1 MRTHDEIAS
10 LIPHQ
15 GTMCLNERIVAWDG
29 ERVRL
34 ATASHRA
41 AGNPL
46 RRDGRL
52 SALHLA
58 EYGAQAMAVHGG
70 LCARAEG
77 ATAAPGLLV
86 SVRALELCCDHL
98 EDLPG
103 ELEVEAERL
112 AASPASWQY
121 AFVVRHE
128 GRVLARGRAA
138 VMARN
143 E

>member
-1 MRTHDEIAS
+1 MHPRDEIAA

-15 GTMCLNERIVAWDG
+15 GTMCLNERIVAWDT

-34 ATASHRA
+34 ATTSHRA
-41 AGNPL
+41 PDNPL
-46 RRDGRL
+46 RREGRL
-52 SALHLA
+52 HALHLA

-70 LCARAEG
+70 LCARAAG
-77 ATAAPGLLV
+77 GSAAPGLLV
-86 SVRALELCCDHL
+86 SVRALELCCDDL
-98 EDLPG
+98 ADLPG

-112 AASPASWQY
+112 AASAESWQY
-121 AFVVRHE
+121 AFVVRHD

-138 VMARN
+138 VMART